1 MPDLTSDLPLSRRA
15 LLGTGAS
22 LGIGAVLASCSDG
35 STAAGAP
42 QAPPIDA
49 AAAGL
54 PYRQSDPR
62 WGSDLMWDRDLVLQA
77 ATELDGVPK
86 ADAAAL
92 IREYDDG
99 NNISNEGC
107 QLTCIAMVM
116 RLFDPHAEPAWTP
129 ATLNRAAHD
138 GFEYTLSGLSLTT
151 LYPDI
156 AADMTE
162 GKIQLLAKEE
172 YPSGVKPWP
181 PMHVSSSP
189 LARAYLSLSPRE
201 RSGVLV
207 MLKTGTYDDTVA
219 SHYVLLDP
227 DSTQTPSTNDALILD
242 PAMPLDAKGQWR
254 LSDSAEVI
262 TEDPDIASG
271 WKENGITPTRIAG
284 VWAFARWDAAA
295 AKPLIGSFV
304 NAWASEL
311 GR

>member
-22 LGIGAVLASCSDG
+22 LSIGAVLASCSDG
-35 STAAGAP
+35 STAAAAP
-42 QAPPIDA
+42 QAPPIDP

-62 WGSDLMWDRDLVLQA
+62 WGHDLMWDRDLVLRA
-77 ATELDGVPK
+77 ATELDGVPR

-92 IREYDDG
+92 IHQYDDG

-116 RLFDPHAEPAWTP
+116 RMFDPQAEPAWTP
-129 ATLNRAAHD
+129 GTLNRAAHE
-138 GFEYTLSGLSLTT
+138 GFEYSLSGLSLTT

-172 YPSGVKPWP
+172 YPPGVKPWP
-181 PMHVSSSP
+181 RMRVSSSP
-189 LARAYLSLSPRE
+189 LARAYVSLSPRE

-227 DSTQTPSTNDALILD
+227 SSTQGPSVNNALILD
-242 PAMPLDAKGQWR
+242 PAMPFGAKGPWR
-254 LSDSAEVI
+254 LSDSAKTI
-262 TEDPDIASG
+262 TEDPEIEAG
-271 WKENGITPTRIAG
+271 WKESGITATQISG
-284 VWAFARWDAAA
+284 VWALARWDAAA
-295 AKPLIGSFV
+295 AKPLVGSFV
-304 NAWASEL
+304 NAWAKQL
-311 GR
+311 AR